1 MKLRL
6 QITVAGQTT
15 VLEHAG
21 PVIHLGRDP
30 SCELALQ
37 GDASTGVSRRHARI
51 ELRPEGATLTDAGSS
66 NGTLRNDKPVEGTV
80 PLRVG
85 DRIQL
90 GYTGPT
96 LSVLELD
103 LKAPAPPP
111 KAAAA
116 APIAL
121 IGVGAAVI
129 ATVLVLVGLGWA
141 FLRPPRPA
149 EPTTPEPFALG
160 PTAPTPAQVPVAVS
174 TRQEPLDTGKMPL
187 GDTQKHTHPQT
198 TNPDKTT
205 AQERQLAED
214 TKEEPVGRYL
224 ADKGGAPSVL
234 LARRG
239 AAYPWAPLRPE
250 ANVMTAQTLLSL
262 PGYHSEIVLD
272 KGVQLTLWG
281 NVPQFCG
288 VPPLLLE
295 SMVMLHVPREG
306 TDLDLT
312 LEWGR
317 IKLANRKDR
326 GPAHVRL
333 RVQREVWDLTLND
346 KDSEACAELWAT
358 LPPPGAANK
367 GRDVTLACG
376 VFTKGLVTLQRTGP
390 HSQRQELRDVERVS
404 WINVPGAPLFSEKM
418 SRLPGWWAEPP
429 DPKKDEIAD
438 VMLSLNDWAGKL
450 NGTGRLVD
458 TIQKAVGESSDPGF
472 REQAMF
478 LLAALDGAPYL
489 ASYLEDPKHER
500 VRRAAAH
507 ALRCWL
513 THGHGRAAELPRLLQ
528 ATVKEEE
535 KANLILDLLHPYPEA
550 DVERPETYQKLIA
563 HLDDDN
569 LAVREL
575 AYWQLE
581 DLAPMEAKKLTY
593 NPAEGRDERKQ
604 VVANW
609 QKILPPGSLPQKPP
623 RQ

>member
-1 MKLRL
+1 MKCRL

-51 ELRPEGATLTDAGSS
+51 ELGPTGATLADAGSS
-66 NGTLRNDKPVEGTV
+66 NGTLRNDKPIEGTV

-111 KAAAA
+111 KPAA
-116 APIAL
+116 APPFAL
-121 IGVGAAVI
+121 IGAGAAVI

-149 EPTTPEPFALG
+149 EPTTPDILALSG
-160 PTAPTPAQVPVAVS
+160 PATTPVPSTLPVDTRPTRPDTPKTPS
-174 TRQEPLDTGKMPL
+174 TI
-187 GDTQKHTHPQT
+187 
-198 TNPDKTT
+198 PDKPKPVP
-205 AQERQLAED
+205 AEHLASED
-214 TKEEPVGRYL
+214 TTETPVGRYVT
-224 ADKGGAPSVL
+224 DKEGAPSVL
-234 LARRG
+234 LVRRG
-239 AAYPWAPLRPE
+239 PAYPWAPLRPE
-250 ANVMTAQTLLSL
+250 ANVLTAQTLLSL

-295 SMVMLHVPREG
+295 SVVMLHMPKEG

-317 IKLANRKDR
+317 IKMANRKAN
-326 GPAHVRL
+326 GPARVRL
-333 RVQREVWDLTLND
+333 RVQREVWDLTLNGS
-346 KDSEACAELWAT
+346 DSEACAELWAA
-358 LPPPGAANK
+358 LPQPAAK
-367 GRDVTLACG
+367 SQDMPLTCG
-376 VFTKGLVTLQRTGP
+376 LFTKGAVTLQRTGP
-390 HSQRQELRDVERVS
+390 HAQHLDLREKFERVT
-404 WINVPGAPLFSEKM
+404 WINVAAAPLFTQKM
-418 SRLPGWWAEPP
+418 DELPGWWEPP
-429 DPKKDEIAD
+429 KATKDDPVGNAIAD
-438 VMLSLNDWAGKL
+438 VMISLTDWVDKL
-450 NGTGRLVD
+450 TGTGHLGD
-458 TIQKAVGESSDPGF
+458 TIQKAVAESPDPGF

-478 LLAALDGAPYL
+478 FLAALDEAPYL
-489 ASYLEDPKHER
+489 ANYLQDPKHER

-507 ALRCWL
+507 ALRSWL
-513 THGHGRAAELPRLLQ
+513 TRGRGRAAELPRLLQ
-528 ATVKEEE
+528 ATVNSKE
-535 KANLILDLLHPYPEA
+535 KADLIFDLLHPLSE
-550 DVERPETYQKLIA
+550 DDLKRPETYQKLISR
-563 HLDDDN
+563 LDDDN

-575 AYWQLE
+575 ASWQLT
-581 DLAPMEAKKLTY
+581 DLAPMEAAKLTY
-593 NPAEGRDERKQ
+593 NPAADHEERHQ

-609 QKILPPGSLPQKPP
+609 QKVLPPGSLPQKPP